1 MIVRIIASS
10 RPVKIDD
17 AQNFKAFSVR
27 IEGPFEEPALQ
38 SELLGRV
45 APSSDRE
52 HAWIFEKVLRECSEP
67 NHSSSIRTLIPS
79 CGADKIPQAKS
90 ASRTARSDRP
100 RAVNA

>member
-10 RPVKIDD
+10 HAIEIEVP
-17 AQNFKAFSVR
+17 QNFKGFSVR
-27 IEGPFEEPALQ
+27 IERPFDGPALQ

-45 APSSDRE
+45 APSNDRE
-52 HAWIFEKVLRECSEP
+52 HAWISEKVLRECSEP

-90 ASRTARSDRP
+90 ASRTGRSDRP